1 MKKIAFGIAC
11 GLTVLYVLAM
21 MLTLYGRNV
30 RQKETTIMLT
40 QAMDTAL
47 SRAMAENADV
57 KKEDSDFTADFLK
70 SLLIQANSESELTVS
85 ILDADYR
92 LGILSA
98 EVTEKFKH
106 PNGRE
111 GTVSEVR
118 TVIYDR
124 AQEEKEEFKT
134 VTFFAEGKIYKEY
147 RVREKAV
154 CPAPLPPKQEGKT
167 FRRWLFESGD
177 MGEAE
182 SLYVTDENGGR
193 NVLASGGSPW
203 AVSEDMKLIA
213 EFYEEG

>member
-30 RQKETTIMLT
+30 RQKETTIMLA

-92 LGILSA
+92 LGISCL
-98 EVTEKFKH
+98 
-106 PNGRE
+106 
-111 GTVSEVR
+111 
-118 TVIYDR
+118 
-124 AQEEKEEFKT
+124 
-134 VTFFAEGKIYKEY
+134 Y
-147 RVREKAV
+147 R
-154 CPAPLPPKQEGKT
+154 
-167 FRRWLFESGD
+167 
-177 MGEAE
+177 
-182 SLYVTDENGGR
+182 
-193 NVLASGGSPW
+193 SP
-203 AVSEDMKLIA
+203 I
-213 EFYEEG
+213 FN